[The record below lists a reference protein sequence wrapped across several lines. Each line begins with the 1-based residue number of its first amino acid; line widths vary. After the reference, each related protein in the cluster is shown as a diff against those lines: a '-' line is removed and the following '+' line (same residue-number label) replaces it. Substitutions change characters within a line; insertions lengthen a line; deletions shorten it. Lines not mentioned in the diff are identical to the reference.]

1 MYGYLEE
8 TLSIDTFFN
17 TVVEL
22 NKSKGTSGKAFLA
35 KEYKCYLLQF
45 QDATIVFKNTLLNG
59 TAAMVRL
66 Q

>member
-22 NKSKGTSGKAFLA
+22 NKSKGTSSKGQSFPGKRIQVLFVAVSG
-35 KEYKCYLLQF
+35 CNNC
-45 QDATIVFKNTLLNG
+45 I
-59 TAAMVRL
+59 
-66 Q
+66 